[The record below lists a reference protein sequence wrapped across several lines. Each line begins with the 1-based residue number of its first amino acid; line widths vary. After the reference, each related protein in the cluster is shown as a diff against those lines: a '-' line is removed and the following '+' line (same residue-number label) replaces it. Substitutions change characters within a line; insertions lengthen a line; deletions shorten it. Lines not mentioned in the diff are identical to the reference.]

1 MAFKMFGRRKDRR
14 TVEAEPIEMGPV
26 KEEPPKDPPPPG
38 VPLSYDASL
47 YLQKEDD
54 SGSLYQRGAAD
65 MLSPK
70 EAKREREMVTRVDPE
85 EEVHVLQVPNQVR
98 PPPAPCIVCP
108 GCGSSMAMPWGRPM
122 VVTCSK
128 CGTTRTI
135 R

>member
-14 TVEAEPIEMGPV
+14 KVEADPIEMGPV
-26 KEEPPKDPPPPG
+26 KEEPPRDPTPPG
-38 VPLSYDASL
+38 EPVPYDASL
-47 YLQKEDD
+47 NLQREDEN
-54 SGSLYQRGAAD
+54 GSLYQRGAAD

-70 EAKREREMVTRVDPE
+70 DVEREHELGKLIEP
-85 EEVHVLQVPNQVR
+85 EEVHVLQVPDQVR
-98 PPPAPCIVCP
+98 SPPMASIACP
-108 GCGSSMAMPWGRPM
+108 GCGSSMAMPWGRPV